1 MPLTKLLIS
10 LCIRDCIYNVQPTT
24 HTMKYHIHKQ
34 SNRQFTSPFLVNN
47 PLTFFMVRVKDIIQF
62 IWKFFLPDI
71 TTGITSASNESRF
84 LTHFHIYMVEVIS
97 SSSARIGKQ
106 MKYLHCMCTNGP
118 AILVF
123 YELWCMTD
131 DKVLSSGNNT
141 ALIHLW
147 QAVWLTGWQVVAG
160 RGHHCNQVS

>member
-47 PLTFFMVRVKDIIQF
+47 PLTFFMVRVKDFIQF

-71 TTGITSASNESRF
+71 TITSASNESRF

-97 SSSARIGKQ
+97 SSSARKW
-106 MKYLHCMCTNGP
+106 K
-118 AILVF
+118 AD
-123 YELWCMTD
+123 E
-131 DKVLSSGNNT
+131 VL
-141 ALIHLW
+141 ALY
-147 QAVWLTGWQVVAG
+147 VY
-160 RGHHCNQVS
+160 